1 MKAAN
6 AEKIRKAD
14 KITIEGY
21 GIPGI
26 VLMENASQGV
36 ARVCLKELEGI
47 KEPKVLVI
55 AGKGNNGGDG
65 YAAARLLK
73 NNGVKCEIVVL
84 GDLKEIKGDAKI
96 NLDIAHKINISITN
110 DISDIDEK
118 IKNADIVLDA
128 IFGTG
133 FAGQAREPHAT
144 IIEKINKLAKKVVSV
159 DIPSGVNAD
168 NGHTDGSCVM
178 ADVTVTFA
186 LPKLGNLL
194 YPGAENTGR
203 LEVIDISIPE
213 QVIDTLRIDTN
224 YLTEEEAKA
233 LLPKRRPRSNK
244 GTYGKLLIVA
254 GSEKMPGAAFFAGK
268 SAYRT
273 GVGLVYSGIV
283 YHRRKVF
290 QQLLPEAICLS
301 LDDYEGTVYDESY
314 DGIADIIDDMTAIA
328 VGPGLGNGKYVK
340 DFVERVLRNAKVPV
354 IIDADGLNAISKNP
368 DVLRKTSR
376 TPIITPHPGEMSRLT
391 GLSVKEILADP
402 LECARRFAMNYNT
415 ITVLKDARTIIAH
428 PDGRVYINL
437 TGNNA
442 MAKGGSGDVLTGI
455 ISALVA
461 QGMDS
466 FDAACL
472 GCFIHGK
479 AGDMAAEDIGHYGVL
494 ARDLC
499 EYTAKVIKSME

>member
-1 MKAAN
+1 MKVAD
-6 AEKIRKAD
+6 AEKIRRAD

-21 GIPGI
+21 GLPGI

-36 ARVCLKELEGI
+36 ARVCLDVLKDV
-47 KEPKVLVI
+47 KNPKVLVI

-73 NNGVKCEIVVL
+73 NKGVECEIVVI
-84 GDLKEIKGDAKI
+84 GDINEIKGDAKI
-96 NLDIAHKINISITN
+96 NLDVAKKIFIPVTN
-110 DISDIDEK
+110 DITDIDSK

-144 IIEKINKLAKKVVSV
+144 IIEKINKLAKFVVSV

-178 ADVTVTFA
+178 ADITVTFA

-194 YPGAENTGR
+194 YPGAENTGK
-203 LEVIDISIPE
+203 LEVIDISIPP

-233 LLPKRRPRSNK
+233 LLPKRTPRSNK

-254 GSEKMPGAAFFAGK
+254 GSEKMPGAAFLAGK
-268 SAYRT
+268 SAYRA

-290 QQLLPEAICLS
+290 QSLLPEAICLS
-301 LDDYEGTVYDESY
+301 VEDYEGCVYRESY
-314 DGIADIIDDMTAIA
+314 DGIEDTVGNMTAIA
-328 VGPGLGNGKYVK
+328 VGPGLGDGKYVK
-340 DFVERVLRNAKVPV
+340 DFVEKVLYESKVPV
-354 IIDADGLNAISKNP
+354 IVDADGLNAISKNP
-368 DVLRKTSR
+368 DVLRKTSK

-391 GLSVKEILADP
+391 VLSIKEILADP
-402 LECARRFAMNYNT
+402 VEVARKFAINFNT
-415 ITVLKDARTIIAH
+415 VTVLKDARTIIAA
-428 PDGRVYINL
+428 PDGRIYINL

-455 ISALVA
+455 ISAFVA

-466 FDAACL
+466 YDAAVL
-472 GCFIHGK
+472 GVYVHGK
-479 AGDMAAEDIGHYGVL
+479 AGDMAAEDLGHYGVL
-494 ARDLC
+494 ARDIC
-499 EYTAKVIKSME
+499 DYTAKVLKSME

>member
-1 MKAAN
+1 MKVAN
-6 AEKIRKAD
+6 AEKIRRAD

-21 GIPGI
+21 GIPGV

-47 KEPKVLVI
+47 KEPSVLVI

-73 NNGVKCEIVVL
+73 NNGVKCGIVVL
-84 GDLKEIKGDAKI
+84 GDLKDIKGDAKI
-96 NLDIAHKINISITN
+96 NLDVAHKIGIPITN

-233 LLPKRRPRSNK
+233 LLPKRTPRSNK
-244 GTYGKLLIVA
+244 GTYGKLLILA
-254 GSEKMPGAAFFAGK
+254 GSEKMPGAAFLAGK

-273 GVGLVYSGIV
+273 GVGLVYSGV
-283 YHRRKVF
+283 PYHRRKVF
-290 QQLLPEAICLS
+290 QQLLPEAICIP

-376 TPIITPHPGEMSRLT
+376 TPVITPHPGEMSRLT
-391 GLSVKEILADP
+391 GLTVKEILADP
-402 LECARRFAMNYNT
+402 LECARKFAINYNA

-461 QGMDS
+461 EGMDS
-466 FDAACL
+466 YSAACL
-472 GCFIHGK
+472 GCYIHGK

-499 EYTAKVIKSME
+499 EYTAKVLKSME

>member
-1 MKAAN
+1 MKVAN
-6 AEKIRKAD
+6 AEKIRRAD

-21 GIPGI
+21 GIPGV

-47 KEPKVLVI
+47 KEPSVLVI

-96 NLDIAHKINISITN
+96 NLDVAHKIGIPITN

-233 LLPKRRPRSNK
+233 LLPKRTPRSNK
-244 GTYGKLLIVA
+244 GTYGKLLILA
-254 GSEKMPGAAFFAGK
+254 GSEKMPGAAFLAGK

-273 GVGLVYSGIV
+273 GVGLVYSGIP

-290 QQLLPEAICLS
+290 QQLLPEAICIP

-376 TPIITPHPGEMSRLT
+376 TPVITPHPGEMSRLT
-391 GLSVKEILADP
+391 GLTVKEILADP
-402 LECARRFAMNYNT
+402 LECARKFAINYNA

-461 QGMDS
+461 EGMDS
-466 FDAACL
+466 YSAACL
-472 GCFIHGK
+472 GCYIHGK

-499 EYTAKVIKSME
+499 EYTAKVLKSME

>member
-1 MKAAN
+1 MKVAN
-6 AEKIRKAD
+6 AEKIRRAD

-47 KEPKVLVI
+47 KDPKVLVI

-96 NLDIAHKINISITN
+96 NLDVAHKINIPITN
-110 DISDIDEK
+110 DISNIDEK

-168 NGHTDGSCVM
+168 NGHTDGSCIM

-254 GSEKMPGAAFFAGK
+254 GSEKMPGAAFLAGK

-314 DGIADIIDDMTAIA
+314 DGIADVIDDMTAIA

-391 GLSVKEILADP
+391 GLAVKEILADP
-402 LECARRFAMNYNT
+402 IECARRFAINYNT

-466 FDAACL
+466 FNAACL